1 MVNLERSM
9 LADLNIFVTIVR
21 RQSIKQAANELGVT
35 TSAISHRLRK
45 LEADLGVRLLNRTS
59 RSIKPTLAGKAF
71 AEQLETGLRAI
82 AEAVEALTS
91 QRDFPSGRIRLNALR
106 DAARLIIAPIL
117 PRYTQTYPDMH
128 LDMTIDDQMV
138 DIVAEG
144 FDAGIRYGDR
154 VPQDM
159 IGVPLTGPLQWIV
172 VGSPVLISRVGRP
185 EAPDDLLRLPCIET
199 RLGDNSRY
207 AWELGNGASLRRVDV
222 KGPICANE
230 TEQAVEAALSGIGF
244 AYCLEPLVQNYLD
257 TGALEAVLPDWASEG
272 PPLTMY
278 YPSRRQVPSGLR
290 RLIDIIRED
299 QGLTKLVVAEEATSP

>member
-1 MVNLERSM
+1 MNLDRSL
-9 LADLNIFVTIVR
+9 LADLNIFVTIMR

-45 LEADLGVRLLNRTS
+45 LEAELGVRLLNRTS
-59 RSIKPTLAGKAF
+59 RSLTPTDAGAAF
-71 AEQLETGLRAI
+71 AAQLEIGLRAI
-82 AEAVEALTS
+82 GEAVETLTS

-159 IGVPLTGPLQWIV
+159 IGVALTGPLQWIV
-172 VGSPVLISRVGRP
+172 VGSPALISRVGRP
-185 EAPDDLLRLPCIET
+185 ETPDDLLHLPCIET

-230 TEQAVEAALSGIGF
+230 TEQAVEAALGGIGF

-257 TGALEAVLPDWASEG
+257 TGALKAVLPDWASEG

-299 QGLTKLVVAEEATSP
+299 QGLTKLVVAEEAASP

>member
-1 MVNLERSM
+1 MVNLHRSV

-21 RQSIKQAANELGVT
+21 RQSMKQAANEIGVS
-35 TSAISHRLRK
+35 TSAISHRIRK

-59 RSIKPTLAGKAF
+59 RSLTPTEAGAAF
-71 AEQLETGLRAI
+71 AAQLEGGLRTIGEAI
-82 AEAVEALTS
+82 EALTS

-106 DAARLIIAPIL
+106 DAARLIIAPVL

-128 LDMTIDDQMV
+128 LDITIDDQMV
-138 DIVAEG
+138 DIVADG

-159 IGVPLTGPLQWIV
+159 IGVALTGPLQWIV
-172 VGSPVLISRVGRP
+172 VGSPILISRVGHPRM
-185 EAPDDLLRLPCIET
+185 PDDLLHLPCIET

-230 TEQAVEAALSGIGF
+230 TEQAIEAALGSVGF
-244 AYCLEPLVQNYLD
+244 AYCLEPLVQKYIAK
-257 TGALEAVLPDWASEG
+257 GALEAVLPDWASEG

-278 YPSRRQVPSGLR
+278 YPSRRQVPAGLR
-290 RLIDIIRED
+290 RLIDLIREE
-299 QGLTKLVVAEEATSP
+299 QGLTKLVVTEEATAL

>member
-1 MVNLERSM
+1 MNLDRSA

-21 RQSIKQAANELGVT
+21 RKSMKLAAIELGVT
-35 TSAISHRLRK
+35 TSAVSHRMKK

-59 RSIKPTLAGKAF
+59 RSLTPTEAGAALAT
-71 AEQLETGLRAI
+71 QLENGLRTI
-82 AEAVEALTS
+82 GEALEALTS

-128 LDMTIDDQMV
+128 LDITIDDQMV

-159 IGVPLTGPLQWIV
+159 IGVALTGPLQWIV
-172 VGSPVLISRVGRP
+172 VGSPVLISRAGCP
-185 EAPDDLLRLPCIET
+185 ETPDDLLRLPCIET

-230 TEQAVEAALSGIGF
+230 TEQAVEAALGGIGF
-244 AYCLEPLVQNYLD
+244 AYCLEPLVKNYLD
-257 TGALEAVLPDWASEG
+257 AGALEAVLPDWASEG

-290 RLIDIIRED
+290 RLIDLIRED
-299 QGLTKLVVAEEATSP
+299 QGLAKLVVAEEVGSR

>member
-1 MVNLERSM
+1 MVNLDRSV

-21 RQSIKQAANELGVT
+21 RQSMKQAANELGVT
-35 TSAISHRLRK
+35 TSALSHRMRK

-59 RSIKPTLAGKAF
+59 RSLTPTEAGAALAG
-71 AEQLETGLRAI
+71 QLEAGLRTI
-82 AEAVEALTS
+82 AEALEALTS

-128 LDMTIDDQMV
+128 LDITIDDQMV

-159 IGVPLTGPLQWIV
+159 IGVALTGPLQWIV
-172 VGSPVLISRVGRP
+172 VGAPALIARLGRP
-185 EAPDDLLRLPCIET
+185 ETPDDLLRLPCIET

-222 KGPICANE
+222 RGPICANE
-230 TEQAVEAALSGIGF
+230 TEQAIEAALGGIGF
-244 AYCLEPLVQNYLD
+244 AYCLEPLVQKYID
-257 TGALEAVLPDWASEG
+257 AGALEAVLPDWASEG

-278 YPSRRQVPSGLR
+278 YPSRRQVPAGLR
-290 RLIDIIRED
+290 RLIDLIREE
-299 QGLTKLVVAEEATSP
+299 QGLTKLVVAEETGAF